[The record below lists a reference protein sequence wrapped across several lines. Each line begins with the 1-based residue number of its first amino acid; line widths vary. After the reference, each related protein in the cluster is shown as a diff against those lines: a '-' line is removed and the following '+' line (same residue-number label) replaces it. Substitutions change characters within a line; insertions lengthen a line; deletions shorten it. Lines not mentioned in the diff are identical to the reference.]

1 MGLGG
6 DVGGGGGVG
15 GRGGDRVV
23 VEEGLLGVLRRGDLV
38 GRRRGRLQLLRVV
51 VVVAEVWRHHLL
63 LKMDLI
69 TIKLLSKFELIDF
82 RSHEFNFWLHPALM
96 FVMS

>member
-15 GRGGDRVV
+15 GRGGGDRVV

-69 TIKLLSKFELIDF
+69 D
-82 RSHEFNFWLHPALM
+82 H
-96 FVMS
+96 

>member
-6 DVGGGGGVG
+6 DVGGGGVG

-69 TIKLLSKFELIDF
+69 TKKLLLNFSIFEVTNLTF
-82 RSHEFNFWLHPALM
+82 GYTQH
-96 FVMS
+96 